1 MQSSTRND
9 EMERKIIKYSQV
21 GKVINDIIKQGEW
34 RIELACSNNTIIF
47 PHRMY
52 SVQDTHYITYADD
65 SWSTNYLLI
74 DNLVSFKSA
83 TMEYFIIH
91 A

>member
-1 MQSSTRND
+1 
-9 EMERKIIKYSQV
+9 MERKIINYSQV

-34 RIELACSNNTIIF
+34 RIELACSNNTIF
-47 PHRMY
+47 PHRVY
-52 SVQDTHYITYADD
+52 PVQDTHYITYADD
-65 SWSTNYLLI
+65 SWSTKYLLI

-83 TMEYFIIH
+83 TTEYFVIR